1 MRILFTGGGTGGH
14 FFPVLAVI
22 RETRRI
28 AEEERILDLQL
39 YYMGSAPLVPHLLR
53 DESVR
58 MIAIASGK
66 MRRYFSLWNIVDAFR
81 TFTGI
86 VRAVW
91 NMFLLLPDVIFSKGG
106 YDALPA
112 MVAARILG
120 IPVVIHESDA
130 IPGRVNK
137 FAGRF
142 ARRIAVSFVGASD
155 YFPANKTALV
165 GVPIRK
171 RILGGSLA
179 AAQENFG
186 VFSGLPVIGIVG
198 GSQGAQ
204 KINETVL
211 GVLKELTDEF
221 EVVHQAGAK
230 NLEETDEQA
239 SVILEKGHRERYHP
253 IGFLDEQGMRDFYLI
268 ATLIISRA
276 GAGSIFEIAA
286 WGRPAILIPLKSAA
300 QDHQRANAYE
310 YAGSGGAVIIE
321 EENIT
326 PHLLLSEIK
335 KAMTNPELLRHMTAG
350 AQKFSRINAA
360 EIVAREILKI
370 GMHGAVLSSEQE
382 MAELRRR

>member
-22 RETRRI
+22 RETRRL
-28 AEEERILDLQL
+28 AEEERILDLEI

-53 DESVR
+53 DEGVR
-58 MIAIASGK
+58 IVSIASGK

-81 TFTGI
+81 TFWGI
-86 VRAVW
+86 MRAIW

-106 YDALPA
+106 YDAFPA
-112 MVAARILG
+112 MVAARLLG
-120 IPVVIHESDA
+120 IPVIIHESDA
-130 IPGRVNK
+130 VPGRVNT

-155 YFPANKTALV
+155 SFPPEKTALV

-171 RILGGSLA
+171 RILGGSLTNA
-179 AAQENFG
+179 RENFS
-186 VFSGLPVIGIVG
+186 VFSPLPVVGIIG

-204 KINETVL
+204 KINETAI

-221 EVVHQAGAK
+221 EVVHQTGVK
-230 NLEETDEQA
+230 SLEETEEQA
-239 SVILEKGHRERYHP
+239 RVILESAHHERYHP
-253 IGFLDEQGMRDFYLI
+253 VGFLDEQGMRDFYLI
-268 ATLIISRA
+268 STLIISRA

-286 WGRPAILIPLKSAA
+286 WGKPAILIPLKDAA

-310 YAGSGGAVIIE
+310 YAGSGGAIVIE

-326 PHLLLSEIK
+326 PHLMLSEIK
-335 KAMTNPELLRHMTAG
+335 KAMASPDLLHRMATG

-360 EIVAREILKI
+360 EIIAREILKI
-370 GMHGAVLSSEQE
+370 GMHGAVMPSEHD
-382 MAELRRR
+382 MAEIQRQ